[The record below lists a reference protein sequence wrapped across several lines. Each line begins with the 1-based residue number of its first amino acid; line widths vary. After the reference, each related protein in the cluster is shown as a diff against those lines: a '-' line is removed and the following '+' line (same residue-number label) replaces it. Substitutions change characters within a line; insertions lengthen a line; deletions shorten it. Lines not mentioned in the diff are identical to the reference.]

1 MSLKASCFAVKQQFY
16 GHFLATRIFH
26 LATEKK
32 ISVATWR
39 SHKKVIFGPWSK
51 GKDKPKLEF
60 PEGWGVQTQN
70 KTSVGWGGEYG
81 YFLEQHNLTCHV

>member
-39 SHKKVIFGPWSK
+39 SHKKVNFGPWSAYLFLNNTECCALSTLGR
-51 GKDKPKLEF
+51 GKPDNSHSCLSCDE
-60 PEGWGVQTQN
+60 
-70 KTSVGWGGEYG
+70 
-81 YFLEQHNLTCHV
+81 H